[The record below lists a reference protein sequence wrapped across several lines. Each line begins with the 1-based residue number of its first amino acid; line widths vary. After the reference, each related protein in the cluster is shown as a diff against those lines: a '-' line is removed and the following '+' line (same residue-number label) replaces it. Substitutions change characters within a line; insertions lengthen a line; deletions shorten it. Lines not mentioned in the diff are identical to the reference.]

1 MSLKGVESSS
11 DYNIANWGAGYF
23 QYNRLGQIEVINPLD
38 GSTVSLQ
45 SIIHYANQ
53 SGLSCPLL
61 IRFSDILVDR
71 VKTIY
76 QGFEEAI
83 VEHDYQGGYQLVYP
97 IKVNQE
103 YVVVK
108 SLLNVPNSPIG
119 LEAGS
124 RPELLAVLGVMGDAS
139 ATIICNG
146 YKDSAYVRLALIA
159 QAMGHKVFLVIEKYS
174 ELALI
179 LNEASQLNLKPCL
192 GVRIRLVTKG
202 AGKWENT
209 GGAKSKFGL
218 NSEQVLA
225 LVEELKQQGMLDC
238 LSLMHCHLG
247 SQIANI
253 SDIRH
258 CMQEVTQYYIALR
271 QLHVPIATLDVGGGL
286 AVDYEGT
293 CSSTDCSMNYS
304 IKEYASNILMTLIP
318 ACRAASVP
326 EPNLISES
334 GRALTAHHAVLV
346 TNITD
351 VERPR
356 PNQDILPEDI
366 QACHLIP
373 EILDTLE
380 ILPSHLPLETYNYAT
395 ASLEQ
400 AHSMFKHG
408 LINLKQKAIVEAIF
422 IEICLRLQEKLR
434 SESSNQVELLQEIN
448 ERVATKV
455 YCNLSFFQSIPDS
468 WAIKQI
474 FPIAP
479 LTQLLDKPSMQ
490 SILYDLTCDSDGTV
504 KSYTGESHLLSTIM
518 LPAYDEKNPYFL
530 GFFLVGAYQEILG
543 NLHNLFGDN
552 SSLGVKLQGNGVF
565 EIYDMAAGDTIEQ
578 VLTSAHF
585 NMKHMVLS
593 FEKQLK
599 KANLPF
605 DISRSYLNEILGHLS
620 KPTYLEFGPHD

>member
-1 MSLKGVESSS
+1 MTLQRLAPSG
-11 DYNIANWGAGYF
+11 DYNISNWGGGYF
-23 QYNRLGQIEVINPLD
+23 EYNRLGQIEVLNPED
-38 GSTVSLQ
+38 DSRISLQ
-45 SIIHYANQ
+45 SIIQHANQ

-61 IRFSDILVDR
+61 IRFTDILTHR
-71 VKTIY
+71 VQMIY
-76 QGFEEAI
+76 QAFEEAI
-83 VEHDYQGGYQLVYP
+83 VENDYHGTYQLVYP

-108 SLLNVPNSPIG
+108 SLINVPNFPIG

-124 RPELLAVLGVMGDAS
+124 RPELIAILGVMGEGA

-159 QAMGHKVFLVIEKYS
+159 QSMGHTVYLVIEKYS
-174 ELALI
+174 ELDII
-179 LNEASQLNLKPCL
+179 LHEAKQLNLKPRL
-192 GVRIRLVTKG
+192 GIRIRLVTKG

-209 GGAKSKFGL
+209 GGTKSKFGL
-218 NSEQVLA
+218 NSEQVLSLIQA
-225 LVEELKQQGMLDC
+225 LKRQKMLDC

-247 SQIANI
+247 SQIANVK
-253 SDIRH
+253 DIRH
-258 CMQEVTQYYIALR
+258 CMQEVTHYYIALR
-271 QLHVPIATLDVGGGL
+271 QLNVPIVTLDVGGGL

-293 CSSTDCSMNYS
+293 CSSSDCSMNYS
-304 IKEYASNILMTLIP
+304 IKEYATNILLALIP
-318 ACRAASVP
+318 ACRAAGVA

-351 VERPR
+351 VETPK
-356 PNQDILPEDI
+356 PSLDILPEDI
-366 QACHLIP
+366 QTCHLIP

-380 ILPSHLPLETYNYAT
+380 TLSSRQPLESYNYAT
-395 ASLEQ
+395 AALEE

-408 LINLKQKAIVEAIF
+408 LINLKQKAIIEAIF
-422 IEICLRLQEKLR
+422 LEICLQLQKILQR
-434 SESSNQVELLQEIN
+434 ESANHIDLLQEIN
-448 ERVATKV
+448 ERIATKV

-468 WAIKQI
+468 WAIQQI

-479 LTQLLDKPSMQ
+479 LSHLHEQPSMQ

-504 KSYTGESHLLSTIM
+504 KAYTGSSHLLGTIM
-518 LPAYDEKNPYFL
+518 LPEYDYKNPYFL

-552 SSLGVKLQGNGVF
+552 SSVGVKLQNNGLF

-578 VLTSAHF
+578 VLTSAHY
-585 NMKHMVLS
+585 NIKQLVLS

-599 KANLPF
+599 KANLPL

-620 KPTYLEFGPHD
+620 KPTYLENGRHD

>member
-1 MSLKGVESSS
+1 MSLQGLAPSA
-11 DYNIANWGAGYF
+11 DYNISNWGAGYF
-23 QYNRLGQIEVINPLD
+23 DYNRLGQIEVINPED
-38 GSTVSLQ
+38 GSRISLQ
-45 SIIHYANQ
+45 SIMQHANQ

-71 VKTIY
+71 VKNIY
-76 QGFEEAI
+76 QGFEEAL
-83 VEHDYQGGYQLVYP
+83 VENNYQGTYQLVYP

-103 YVVVK
+103 YFVVK
-108 SLLNVPNSPIG
+108 SLINVPNYPIG

-124 RPELLAVLGVMGDAS
+124 RPELMAVLGVMGEGS

-159 QAMGHKVFLVIEKYS
+159 QAMGHKVYLVIEKYS
-174 ELALI
+174 ELEII
-179 LNEASQLNLKPCL
+179 LHEAKQLNIKPCL
-192 GVRIRLVTKG
+192 GIRIRLVTKG

-225 LVEELKQQGMLDC
+225 LVQALKQQGMLDC

-253 SDIRH
+253 KDIRH
-258 CMQEVTQYYIALR
+258 CMQEVTQYYISLR
-271 QLHVPIATLDVGGGL
+271 QLDVPITTLDVGGGL

-293 CSSTDCSMNYS
+293 YSSNDCSMNYS
-304 IKEYASNILMTLIP
+304 IKEYATNILLTLIP
-318 ACRAASVP
+318 ACRAASIP

-334 GRALTAHHAVLV
+334 GRALTAHHAVVV

-351 VERPR
+351 VENPK
-356 PNQDILPEDI
+356 PSLDIHTEDMK
-366 QACHLIP
+366 ACHLIP

-380 ILPSHLPLETYNYAT
+380 TLKTQQPLEAYNYAI
-395 ASLEQ
+395 ASLEE

-408 LINLKQKAIVEAIF
+408 LISLKQKAIVEGVF
-422 IEICLRLQEKLR
+422 LEICLQLHTKLM
-434 SESSNQVELLQEIN
+434 SEPSNHEELLQDIN
-448 ERVATKV
+448 ERIATKV

-468 WAIKQI
+468 WAIQQI

-479 LTQLLDKPSMQ
+479 LSHLIDKPNMQ

-504 KSYTGESHLLSTIM
+504 KAYTGGSHLLSTMM
-518 LPAYDEKNPYFL
+518 LPAYNPKNPYFL

-552 SSLGVKLQGNGVF
+552 SSIGVKFQDNGLF
-565 EIYDMAAGDTIEQ
+565 EIYDMAAGDTVEQ

-585 NMKHMVLS
+585 NIKHLVLS

-599 KANLPF
+599 KTDLPF

-620 KPTYLEFGPHD
+620 KPTYLEIGRHD